1 MIETI
6 LRLIFCHLIGDYV
19 LQSDFIAN
27 TKDKNWYHLIVH
39 CMLYTLPFYVCF
51 GLVWQLPVLLA
62 SHIVIDALKARYK
75 KLSYSQDQLL
85 HYLLLLLY
93 LL

>member
-27 TKDKNWYHLIVH
+27 TKKDNWYHLIVH
-39 CMLYTLPFYVCF
+39 CTLYTLPFYVCF

-85 HYLLLLLY
+85 HYLILLLY

>member
-85 HYLLLLLY
+85 HYLILLLY

>member
-51 GLVWQLPVLLA
+51 GLVWQLPVLLV

-85 HYLLLLLY
+85 HYLILLLY